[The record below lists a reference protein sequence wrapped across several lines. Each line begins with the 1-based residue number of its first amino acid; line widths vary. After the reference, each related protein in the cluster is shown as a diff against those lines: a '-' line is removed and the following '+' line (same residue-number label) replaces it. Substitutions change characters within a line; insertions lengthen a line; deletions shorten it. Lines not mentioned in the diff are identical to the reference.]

1 MELLALFGLL
11 LLGGIF
17 LVTRSRRGTTTEGD
31 EQSERVSADSDVV
44 GRGGPGG
51 IGGFGGYTGSGG
63 GSGGGSGP

>member
-1 MELLALFGLL
+1 MELLAFFGLL

-17 LVTRSRRGTTTEGD
+17 LVTRSKRGNSRAD
-31 EQSERVSADSDVV
+31 EPSERVSSESDVV

-51 IGGFGGYTGSGG
+51 IGGFGGYTGFGG

>member
-1 MELLALFGLL
+1 MEFVLFFGLL

-17 LVTRSRRGTTTEGD
+17 LLSRGERRAT
-31 EQSERVSADSDVV
+31 SEAEDPSELVSADSDVV

-51 IGGFGGYTGSGG
+51 IGSFGGYTGFGG

>member
-17 LVTRSRRGTTTEGD
+17 LVTRSRRGTTTGTD
-31 EQSERVSADSDVV
+31 ERSERVSADSDVV

-51 IGGFGGYTGSGG
+51 IGGFGGYTGFGG
-63 GSGGGSGP
+63 GSGGGTGT